1 MAEKGTLIGILGKAV
16 IDPDFRAELLKDRE
30 GVADR
35 YQLSANDRDALEKL
49 DEKKLTEASAHMGNR
64 PDITIEVQVTG
75 HFDAK

>member
-16 IDPDFRAELLKDRE
+16 IDPDFRAELLK